1 MANNFSVCRD
11 HYRLTLRLPQFS
23 EAVPG
28 QFLHI
33 GPPAATPHEY
43 RTLMTKRDTVSPE
56 WLVECTSP
64 MLRRAFSI
72 AGLRRKGAETDVDI
86 IYRVVGTATR
96 WLESRHP
103 GDVVSVCGPLG
114 RGFQIPEQRSQ
125 AWVVAGGVGLPPMIW
140 LCEALRAAGKQAVA
154 FCGAQTRQLLP
165 LTMTAPEPDTGARTA
180 TLSAAEFSSHGVPV
194 VISTDDG
201 TLGFAGNIGQALD
214 RLSHRQPSRIRRSDS
229 LRLRSGAYAPVCGRL
244 LQHAWNRVFRMPGT
258 GHGVRHRN
266 VSILRRA
273 HPGGRRIALPALLPG
288 RAGVSR
294 RGSNLGVTCRRGS
307 LCSEITGLNRAGAVS
322 DK

>member
-1 MANNFSVCRD
+1 MIQDGHVANNFSVCRD

-201 TLGFAGNIGQALD
+201 TLGFAGHIGQALTAYHTANPAESGD
-214 RLSHRQPSRIRRSDS
+214 LTVYACGPERMLQFVAGFCSTHGIECSVCLERAMACGIGTCQSCVVPIRVDGESRYRLCCQD
-229 LRLRSGAYAPVCGRL
+229 GPV
-244 LQHAWNRVFRMPGT
+244 F
-258 GHGVRHRN
+258 
-266 VSILRRA
+266 
-273 HPGGRRIALPALLPG
+273 PA
-288 RAGVSR
+288 AEVIW
-294 RGSNLGVTCRRGS
+294 
-307 LCSEITGLNRAGAVS
+307 E
-322 DK
+322 